1 MKGGSHTS
9 HCRKHI
15 REKPEKRFPDLEWG
29 SSHNDTI
36 LEQERNGA
44 MKMAKLKLNI
54 IKYVNRLNDIEKL
67 ERLFNY
73 IMILYTQ

>member
-1 MKGGSHTS
+1 M
-9 HCRKHI
+9 
-15 REKPEKRFPDLEWG
+15 EWG

-44 MKMAKLKLNI
+44 MKMDKLKLNI

>member
-1 MKGGSHTS
+1 
-9 HCRKHI
+9 
-15 REKPEKRFPDLEWG
+15 
-29 SSHNDTI
+29 
-36 LEQERNGA
+36 
-44 MKMAKLKLNI
+44 MKMDKLKLNI

>member
-1 MKGGSHTS
+1 MRGEGEMK
-9 HCRKHI
+9 K
-15 REKPEKRFPDLEWG
+15 D
-29 SSHNDTI
+29 
-36 LEQERNGA
+36 
-44 MKMAKLKLNI
+44 KLKLNI